1 MRYSIFALIFDC
13 WTGHLKV
20 PDWERSQFYRTL
32 IFNFF
37 TLIISHWLKIDRN
50 LSNIN
55 SPYASSDPSVR
66 PKNHHL
72 TDWLSQKPSPT
83 LRRWHVMPIMT
94 MMTKGWT
101 LDKYKCKQYG
111 LRWRTNKI
119 PNKTANTLH
128 AKDIRYGWTCT
139 VRVRTRTWWIQVSK
153 LDPHSVLA
161 DDLA

>member
-119 PNKTANTLH
+119 PNKNSQYSTCQRYQIWMNLHGYGENSHLENT
-128 AKDIRYGWTCT
+128 
-139 VRVRTRTWWIQVSK
+139 SK
-153 LDPHSVLA
+153 QIGPPIA
-161 DDLA
+161 Y

>member
-111 LRWRTNKI
+111 LRWWTNKI
-119 PNKTANTLH
+119 PNKNSQYFTCQRYQIWMNLHGYGENSHLVNT
-128 AKDIRYGWTCT
+128 
-139 VRVRTRTWWIQVSK
+139 SK
-153 LDPHSVLA
+153 QIGPPIA
-161 DDLA
+161 Y